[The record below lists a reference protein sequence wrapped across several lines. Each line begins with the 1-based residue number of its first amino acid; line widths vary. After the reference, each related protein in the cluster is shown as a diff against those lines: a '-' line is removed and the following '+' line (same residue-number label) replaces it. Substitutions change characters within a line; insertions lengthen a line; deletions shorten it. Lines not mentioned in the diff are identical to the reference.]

1 MAGAV
6 DITNG
11 RECEVLADV
20 EVLMAKEQEPFGD
33 QVALHD
39 HQRVLLCHLEEESA
53 RVRPWASKAC
63 LLFLWRAGGRG
74 PSPTGH
80 LELRADPC
88 KNDRATAQSC
98 TALHSLCG
106 ASTPNT
112 SLVISSTQ
120 GHPHPTKACGR
131 MFIAVLGILT
141 FFLSLKLLHN
151 CTTHSIVNSEE
162 CL

>member
-6 DITNG
+6 DIADG

-20 EVLMAKEQEPFGD
+20 KVLVAKEQEPFGD

-63 LLFLWRAGGRG
+63 LLFLRRAGGRR
-74 PSPTGH
+74 PSPTRH
-80 LELRADPC
+80 LEGRAGPC
-88 KNDRATAQSC
+88 KNDRATAQSY

-112 SLVISSTQ
+112 SLLISSTQ
-120 GHPHPTKACGR
+120 GHPHPHQGTWTDVYCCTGNTD
-131 MFIAVLGILT
+131 I
-141 FFLSLKLLHN
+141 LSL
-151 CTTHSIVNSEE
+151 T
-162 CL
+162 